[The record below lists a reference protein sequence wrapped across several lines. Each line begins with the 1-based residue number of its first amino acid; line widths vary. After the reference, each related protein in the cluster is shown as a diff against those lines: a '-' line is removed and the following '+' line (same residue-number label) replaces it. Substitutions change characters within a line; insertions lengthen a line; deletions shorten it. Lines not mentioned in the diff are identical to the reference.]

1 MKSIHLFLATLLTC
15 TIALAALPGIG
26 FTKATKSTVN
36 EDVAT
41 EKSNT
46 VIGESIGEI
55 NINTADQQLLTQIKG
70 IGPSTAKKIVDY
82 RKENGEFKSVD
93 ELIKV
98 KGIGEKSLA
107 KMRPYL
113 QKI

>member
-1 MKSIHLFLATLLTC
+1 MKSMHVFLAILLTC
-15 TIALAALPGIG
+15 SISLAALPGLG
-26 FTKATKSTVN
+26 FAKATKSTIA
-36 EDVAT
+36 EDVVS
-41 EKSNT
+41 EKDNK
-46 VIGESIGEI
+46 VISESSGEI
-55 NINTADQQLLTQIKG
+55 NINTADQQILTQIKG
-70 IGPSTAKKIVDY
+70 VGPSTAKKIVDY
-82 RKENGEFKSVD
+82 RKENGEFKSID

>member
-26 FTKATKSTVN
+26 FTKATKSTVT

>member
-1 MKSIHLFLATLLTC
+1 MKSIHMLLAMMLTC
-15 TIALAALPGIG
+15 SLSLAALPGLG
-26 FTKATKSTVN
+26 FAKATKSTVT
-36 EDVAT
+36 ESVAT
-41 EKSNT
+41 EQTNK
-46 VIGESIGEI
+46 VMGEINKEI

-70 IGPSTAKKIVDY
+70 VGPSTARKIIDY
-82 RKENGEFKSVD
+82 RKENGEFKSID
-93 ELIKV
+93 DLMNV